1 MCDQSFVLGTLS
13 NCLHSYYRP
22 PINLLIIWKLLD
34 EFFWCVSLKS
44 HCLMWPPSFG
54 AFKCGR
60 EILIFRICQVF
71 VSFYKWLYHYNHS
84 WVWSNELPVITYC
97 LKSWG
102 GLDCNR
108 RERLIIPSREHY
120 SNTPGQG
127 TKSWGLGVPG
137 EGGGGANI
145 FGRSLRAYLCSG
157 GQRP

>member
-1 MCDQSFVLGTLS
+1 MKTAWWVFLMCLSQESLSYVASKFWSF
-13 NCLHSYYRP
+13 
-22 PINLLIIWKLLD
+22 
-34 EFFWCVSLKS
+34 KS
-44 HCLMWPPSFG
+44 
-54 AFKCGR
+54 GR
-60 EILIFRICQVF
+60 DILIFRICQVF
-71 VSFYKWLYHYNHS
+71 VSFYEWLYHYNHS
-84 WVWSNELPVITYC
+84 WVWSNELPVIIYC

-108 RERLIIPSREHY
+108 KERLIIPSREYY

-137 EGGGGANI
+137 GGGVANI